1 MRGTEFRNKLSMT
14 IKTGGCFNS
23 NRCVYTICMQH
34 IMNPKKPTASAI
46 RIKKNL
52 LIESKENKTA
62 RAPNA
67 IDILNVLSKNLFI
80 LIL

>member
-1 MRGTEFRNKLSMT
+1 
-14 IKTGGCFNS
+14 
-23 NRCVYTICMQH
+23 
-34 IMNPKKPTASAI
+34 MNPKKPTASAI

-80 LIL
+80 LTL